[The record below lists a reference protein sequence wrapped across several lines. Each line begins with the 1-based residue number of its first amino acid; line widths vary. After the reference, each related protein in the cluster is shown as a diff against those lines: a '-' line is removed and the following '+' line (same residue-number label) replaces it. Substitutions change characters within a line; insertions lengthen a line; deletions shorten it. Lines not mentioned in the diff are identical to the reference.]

1 MKQLLNLIPRPFRR
15 RGLGVAFTLFIR
27 ATLNLVGLAMLLPVL
42 ALALDPDSLTGEG
55 PMAQFYRWA
64 GFRSAEQFAWFTA
77 ALIVGVIAL
86 KSLLTLL
93 LSRIER
99 RYIYDLYTTLSR
111 RLYTTYHRRGLP
123 FIKSQNSAVLAR
135 NVNVVCLAFTAGV
148 LKPIATICSE
158 AMLLVLLF
166 TALALYAP
174 MASLLIILIFLPS
187 MWGYYRYVRRR
198 INRYGEEENRAQ
210 REKSRVV
217 AETFRGFTDVEL
229 NNAFPMML
237 RRFDRAMREVV
248 RTRSKEADIALLPQM
263 VTELGLAIG
272 ISLLAALSF
281 SLGLGE
287 GSSQLLFGIFAV
299 AAIRLMPSVRNIL
312 SSWTTIRYNRYTI
325 QILKEAPNEV
335 ESEKS
340 EKHIEP
346 LPFNDAI
353 EIRDLKFRFW
363 DGKEELFDGL
373 NLTIRKGEHIGFRG
387 VSGAGKTTLF
397 NLLLGFYAPTEGEI
411 TIDNTPLTADNCRR
425 WQQRVGYVSQSL
437 FLTDG
442 TFAENVALGI
452 APEEIDRKRV
462 EEVLE
467 MAQLGDFV
475 RSLDKGMDT
484 RVGECG
490 CRLSG
495 GQRQRIGIARALY
508 RRADVLFFDEATSSL
523 DSATEQ
529 EINHSIARL
538 ASENKSLTL
547 LVIAHRETS
556 LEACDRIIT
565 IDHTAT
571 PYA

>member
-1 MKQLLNLIPRPFRR
+1 MKQTLKLIPEKFRR
-15 RGLGVAFTLFIR
+15 RGIGVAFSLFVK
-27 ATLNLVGLAMLLPVL
+27 AGLNLVGLAMLLPVL
-42 ALALDPDSLTGEG
+42 ALALDPESLTGEG
-55 PMAQFYRWA
+55 YMAQCYEA
-64 GFRSAEQFAWFTA
+64 LGFHSAKQFAWCTA
-77 ALIVGVIAL
+77 GVIVLVIAL
-86 KSLLTLL
+86 KSVLTIA

-99 RYIYDLYTTLSR
+99 RYIYDLYATLSR

-135 NVNVVCLAFTAGV
+135 NVNVVCLSFTAGV
-148 LKPIATICSE
+148 LKPAATILSE
-158 AMLLVLLF
+158 VMLLVLLF
-166 TALALYAP
+166 TALAIYAP
-174 MASLLIILIFLPS
+174 LAALLTILIFLPS
-187 MWGYYRYVRRR
+187 MWGYWRYVRRR

-229 NNAFPMML
+229 NDAFPMML
-237 RRFDRAMREVV
+237 RRFEQSMQEVV
-248 RTRSKEADIALLPQM
+248 RTRSKEADIALLPQV
-263 VTELGLAIG
+263 VTEMGLAVG
-272 ISLLAALSF
+272 IALLAALSL
-281 SLGLGE
+281 SLNMAE
-287 GSSQLLFGIFAV
+287 GSSQMLFGVFAV

-325 QILKEAPNEV
+325 GILKDAPTE
-335 ESEKS
+335 EPTDADTQTIEK
-340 EKHIEP
+340 
-346 LPFNDAI
+346 LPFAHQI

-363 DGKEELFDGL
+363 DGEEELFGGL

-397 NLLLGFYAPTEGEI
+397 NLLLGFYVPTEGAI
-411 TIDNTPLTADNCRR
+411 IIDGVPLTQQNRR
-425 WQQRVGYVSQSL
+425 QWQQRVGYVSQSL

-442 TFAENVALGI
+442 TFAQNVALGL
-452 APEEIDRKRV
+452 ADEAIDRNRV
-462 EEVLE
+462 LEVLE

-475 RSLDKGMDT
+475 RSLPKGMDT

-508 RRADVLFFDEATSSL
+508 RHADVLFFDEATSSL

-538 ASENKSLTL
+538 ASENKALTL
-547 LVIAHRETS
+547 LVIAHRESS
-556 LEACDRIIT
+556 LEACDRVLT
-565 IDHTAT
+565 IDNRNQDHE
-571 PYA
+571 

>member
-1 MKQLLNLIPRPFRR
+1 MKQTLKLIPEKFRR
-15 RGLGVAFTLFIR
+15 RSIGVAFSLFVK
-27 ATLNLVGLAMLLPVL
+27 AGLNLVGLAMLLPVL
-42 ALALDPDSLTGEG
+42 ALALDPESLTGEG
-55 PMAQFYRWA
+55 YMAQCYEA
-64 GFRSAEQFAWFTA
+64 LGFHSAKQFAWCTA
-77 ALIVGVIAL
+77 GVIVLVIAL
-86 KSLLTLL
+86 KSVLTIA

-99 RYIYDLYTTLSR
+99 RYIYDLYATLSR

-135 NVNVVCLAFTAGV
+135 NVNVVCLSFTAGV
-148 LKPIATICSE
+148 LKPAATILSE
-158 AMLLVLLF
+158 VMLLVLLF
-166 TALALYAP
+166 TALAIYAP
-174 MASLLIILIFLPS
+174 LAALLTILIFLPS
-187 MWGYYRYVRRR
+187 MWGYWRYVRRR

-229 NNAFPMML
+229 NDAFPMML
-237 RRFDRAMREVV
+237 RRFEQSMQEVV
-248 RTRSKEADIALLPQM
+248 RTRSKEADIALLPQV
-263 VTELGLAIG
+263 VTEMGLAVG
-272 ISLLAALSF
+272 IALLAALSL
-281 SLGLGE
+281 SLNMAE
-287 GSSQLLFGIFAV
+287 GSSQMLFGVFAV

-325 QILKEAPNEV
+325 GILKDAPTE
-335 ESEKS
+335 EPTDADTQAIEK
-340 EKHIEP
+340 
-346 LPFNDAI
+346 LPFAHQI

-363 DGKEELFDGL
+363 DGEEELFGGL

-397 NLLLGFYAPTEGEI
+397 NLLLGFYVPTEGAI
-411 TIDNTPLTADNCRR
+411 IIDGVPLTQQNRR
-425 WQQRVGYVSQSL
+425 QWQQRVGYVSQSL

-442 TFAENVALGI
+442 TFAQNVALGL
-452 APEEIDRKRV
+452 ADEAIDRNRV
-462 EEVLE
+462 LEVLE

-475 RSLDKGMDT
+475 RSLPKGMDT

-508 RRADVLFFDEATSSL
+508 RHADVLFFDEATSSL

-538 ASENKSLTL
+538 ASENKALTL
-547 LVIAHRETS
+547 LVIAHRESS
-556 LEACDRIIT
+556 LEACDRVLT
-565 IDHTAT
+565 IDNRNQNHE
-571 PYA
+571 

>member
-1 MKQLLNLIPRPFRR
+1 MKQTLKLIPEPFRR
-15 RGLGVAFTLFIR
+15 RGIGVAFSLFVK
-27 ATLNLVGLAMLLPVL
+27 AGLNLVGLAMLLPVL

-55 PMAQFYRWA
+55 YMARCYEA
-64 GFRSAEQFAWFTA
+64 LGFHSTKQFAWFTA
-77 ALIVGVIAL
+77 GVIVGVIAL
-86 KSLLTLL
+86 KSLLTIA

-99 RYIYDLYTTLSR
+99 RYIYDLYATLSR

-135 NVNVVCLAFTAGV
+135 NVNVVCLSFTAGV
-148 LKPIATICSE
+148 LKPAATILSE
-158 AMLLVLLF
+158 TMLLVLLF
-166 TALALYAP
+166 SALAAYAP
-174 MASLLIILIFLPS
+174 LASLLTIAIFLPS
-187 MWGYYRYVRRR
+187 MWGYWRYVRRR

-229 NNAFPMML
+229 NDAFPMML
-237 RRFDRAMREVV
+237 RRFERSMQEVV
-248 RTRSKEADIALLPQM
+248 RTRSKEADIALLPQV
-263 VTELGLAIG
+263 VTEMGLAVG
-272 ISLLAALSF
+272 IALLAALSL
-281 SLGLGE
+281 SLNMAE
-287 GSSQLLFGIFAV
+287 GSSQMLFGVFAV

-325 QILKEAPNEV
+325 QILKDAPTE
-335 ESEKS
+335 EP
-340 EKHIEP
+340 IEEQMQQIAP
-346 LPFNDAI
+346 LKFTQQI
-353 EIRDLKFRFW
+353 EIRDLQFRFW
-363 DGKEELFDGL
+363 DGEEELFDGL
-373 NLTIRKGEHIGFRG
+373 NLTIHKGEHIGFRG

-397 NLLLGFYAPTEGEI
+397 NLLLGFYTPTGGEI
-411 TIDNTPLTADNCRR
+411 VIDGVRLTKENRR
-425 WQQRVGYVSQSL
+425 AWQQRVGYVSQSL

-442 TFAENVALGI
+442 TFAQNVALGL
-452 APEEIDRKRV
+452 ADEAIDRKRV

-475 RSLDKGMDT
+475 RSLAKGIDT
-484 RVGECG
+484 PVGECG

-508 RRADVLFFDEATSSL
+508 RHADVLFFDEATSSL

-538 ASENKSLTL
+538 ASENKALTL

-565 IDHTAT
+565 IDSTLSDHA
-571 PYA
+571 

>member
-1 MKQLLNLIPRPFRR
+1 MKQTLKLIPEKFRR
-15 RGLGVAFTLFIR
+15 RSIGVAFSLFVK
-27 ATLNLVGLAMLLPVL
+27 AGLNLVGLAMLLPVL
-42 ALALDPDSLTGEG
+42 ALALDPESLTGEG
-55 PMAQFYRWA
+55 YMAQCYEA
-64 GFRSAEQFAWFTA
+64 LGFHSAKQFAWCTA
-77 ALIVGVIAL
+77 GVIVLVIAL
-86 KSLLTLL
+86 KSVLTIA

-99 RYIYDLYTTLSR
+99 RYIYDLYATLSR

-135 NVNVVCLAFTAGV
+135 NVNVVCLSFTAGV
-148 LKPIATICSE
+148 LKPAATILSE
-158 AMLLVLLF
+158 VMLLVLLF
-166 TALALYAP
+166 TALAIYAP
-174 MASLLIILIFLPS
+174 LAALLTILIFLPS
-187 MWGYYRYVRRR
+187 MWGYWRYVRRR

-229 NNAFPMML
+229 NDAFPMML
-237 RRFDRAMREVV
+237 RRFEQSMQEVV
-248 RTRSKEADIALLPQM
+248 RTRSKEADIALLPQV
-263 VTELGLAIG
+263 VTEMGLAVG
-272 ISLLAALSF
+272 IALLAALSL
-281 SLGLGE
+281 SLNMAE
-287 GSSQLLFGIFAV
+287 GSSQMLFGVFAV

-325 QILKEAPNEV
+325 GILKDAPTE
-335 ESEKS
+335 EPTDADTQAIEK
-340 EKHIEP
+340 
-346 LPFNDAI
+346 LPFAHQI

-363 DGKEELFDGL
+363 DGEEELFGGL

-397 NLLLGFYAPTEGEI
+397 NLLLGFYVPTEGAI
-411 TIDNTPLTADNCRR
+411 IIDGVPLTQQNRR
-425 WQQRVGYVSQSL
+425 QWQQRVGYVSQSL

-442 TFAENVALGI
+442 TFAQNVALGL
-452 APEEIDRKRV
+452 ADEAIDRNRV
-462 EEVLE
+462 LEVLE

-475 RSLDKGMDT
+475 RSLPKGMDT

-508 RRADVLFFDEATSSL
+508 RHADVLFFDEATSSL

-538 ASENKSLTL
+538 ASENKALTL
-547 LVIAHRETS
+547 LVIAHRESS
-556 LEACDRIIT
+556 LEACDRVLT
-565 IDHTAT
+565 IDNRNQDHE
-571 PYA
+571 